1 MVHPVRT
8 GPSTIS
14 SLNQFGGSGVV
25 TFSAG
30 GVSYQLTSAATG
42 SALQDIM
49 VDGAT
54 AAATRGKSSED
65 RQRILSSK
73 AFGCLSGRSQHSA
86 Q

>member
-1 MVHPVRT
+1 
-8 GPSTIS
+8 
-14 SLNQFGGSGVV
+14 V

-54 AAATRGKSSED
+54 A
-65 RQRILSSK
+65 
-73 AFGCLSGRSQHSA
+73 
-86 Q
+86 